1 MASTPSR
8 STQQFPPAS
17 TSSPAFPQHPHLHQ
31 RTLTSSSASSAS
43 FPANVSSPAAPA
55 AALSLDAL
63 LAAHATAPDS
73 KLAALDQ
80 AVNER
85 NTLSSQNSQLWKLIE
100 KQRTGYNQI
109 LKELERV
116 RGERDGYKAKIT
128 ALVGGSPDRRRKENG
143 AVENLDSPR
152 IPRTPA
158 TAVEDSHTPRA
169 GRSHQQDI
177 ATFPSFQSNSTATP
191 PRQKSSLAPLLVPPR
206 AESLPMPASAL
217 GSATPDNAPFGA
229 AGGKLAA
236 RNDATPSTATSSASH
251 GSTHSSPPQ
260 HRSSPLAST
269 PQTAIYSPQTAPPA
283 TTQIPIARREPQITT
298 SPSTP
303 VETPSPDT
311 AQPTA
316 GPSMLST
323 LTDARGQT
331 LSRES
336 RISLPDEARQYIAN
350 MGDTPVPSPMVDAF
364 APRVL
369 PPAPSAASANGHEFL
384 DLDDDEPEEEDD
396 DDELPADDEDAG
408 EDEDNDDE
416 PEAPEPTTLPSTQ
429 PLFAPRRPPQAAAS
443 DFPLPPQPPS
453 QAEAQAQ
460 AQAMANTQAQAL
472 AYQQAQDRAQAN
484 LVAQQQ
490 QQQRALA
497 QQQQQQQQM
506 QQAQMREQQMQQ
518 HFAPPEGSQAPL
530 QPQRRPSQSQLPSA
544 EVPLQPQRQPPP
556 QQQQYP
562 AEPPLQPV
570 RMSPVANTVPASFR
584 ALPLISTDLPKT
596 TVNVSHSFVRPNDR
610 GKEVLSFVVFVDP
623 GNNKEGWK
631 VEKMYSDVLALDQRV
646 RNSVGKG
653 VGKKMVS
660 LPEGKLWKDHAP
672 AKVDQRKAILETY
685 LQALVNLPVKN
696 NDEVIAFFTSDIVRE
711 YKQPVMQ
718 AGHKEGYLTK
728 RGKNFGGWKTR
739 FFVLQ
744 GPVLEYYD
752 CRGGA
757 HLGSIAVT
765 GAQIGRQ
772 QRSERPATDE
782 EKEYRHAF
790 LIVEAKK
797 GPGGNH
803 PRHVLCAESDADRDS
818 WVEILVR
825 YFSGIYSEEAVSY
838 VQQGGSAYPNGSSS
852 QARPSTDANSQ
863 YQRSASPARSIDYN
877 SPIERPNGAGFNDS
891 QTARRVMEQRPQ
903 PSSLPDSSPLATA
916 SAGFPPE
923 GTYQRANSE
932 QGYYPDMQQQPQN
945 GTPLR
950 RQHSPEQHRTRE
962 GTAKGFHPTLN
973 TVVSSP
979 ITPGPPT
986 SQQQPSA
993 PPPDRSPSPEKPES
1007 KVKISGPMH
1016 GAPIPS
1022 GFKFGGK
1029 DAPPP
1034 DAASAAAASERR
1046 EKAKSRSFWGFGRP
1060 GAGGSEKAHTPAV
1073 AFIPR
1078 AVFGVT
1084 LEESLDVAQIA
1095 NLPAIVFRCIQYL
1108 EAKKAD
1114 QEEGIYRLS
1123 GSSAVIKSLKDRF
1136 NMEGDIDLVG
1146 SDEYWD
1152 PHAIAGLLKS
1162 FLRELPASI
1171 LTHNLHLRFL
1181 SVIDFVDPQER
1192 IRELSQLISALP
1204 IANYSLLRAL
1214 TAHLILIVQNST
1226 VNKMTMRN
1234 VGIVFSPTLGIPAGV
1249 FSLML
1254 GEFNRVFNVDADG
1267 GEETGEEEDPD
1278 AGKEAGAAA
1287 DPDLLGASDRSS
1299 DTHRRRNSRQYSSGA
1314 ADQLLGLS
1322 GRSLTAADEGPSDDD
1337 SVQYESE
1344 TTEDNVTAESSNS
1357 SPGPGSSV
1365 QHEHAQARMASP
1377 MAAEAAKPPP
1387 TKAASTATSKGLNV
1401 SVTQSSR
1408 GNRYSTMMGLPASP
1422 RPPQSPR
1429 PTIESAVAPPA
1440 GTLQAAVLGPVCFF
1454 LGVLFICFNID
1465 HRVLWGDLTADT
1477 IEDGFQFYTTFF
1489 NAPPAIKALL
1499 HGMVGVVLLGLIAKL
1514 HVWDDSAMF
1523 FDGSCIGGK
1532 LRSRLKFVHDGDIWA
1547 GGVPNG
1553 GGASAADDCYPTGGG
1568 DAHGPNP
1575 GDANPVGG
1583 EHHHHG
1589 GWTRMGRNPAEKTD
1603 RDFVQA
1609 GQEYAKRADAR
1620 EQAKVEA
1627 EGKKKGGET
1636 KKNQ

>member
-1 MASTPSR
+1 AMTSTPSR
-8 STQQFPPAS
+8 STQQFPPGS

-43 FPANVSSPAAPA
+43 FPANVSGPAAPA
-55 AALSLDAL
+55 ASLSLDAL
-63 LAAHATAPDS
+63 LAAHATAADP
-73 KLAALDQ
+73 KLAALEQ

-128 ALVGGSPDRRRKENG
+128 ALVGGSPDRRRRENG

-152 IPRTPA
+152 VPRTPA
-158 TAVEDSHTPRA
+158 TAVEDSYTPRT

-206 AESLPMPASAL
+206 AESLPMPASAQ
-217 GSATPDNAPFGA
+217 GSATPENAPFGA
-229 AGGKLAA
+229 GGKLSA
-236 RNDATPSTATSSASH
+236 RNDVTPSTATSSGSH
-251 GSTHSSPPQ
+251 GSTHNSPPQ

-269 PQTAIYSPQTAPPA
+269 PQTAVYSPQTAPPA
-283 TTQIPIARREPQITT
+283 TTQIPIVRREPQITT
-298 SPSTP
+298 SPSPP
-303 VETPSPDT
+303 VDTPSPPT
-311 AQPTA
+311 AQPT
-316 GPSMLST
+316 GSLSMLST
-323 LTDARGQT
+323 VADARGQT

-350 MGDTPVPSPMVDAF
+350 MGDTPVPSPKVDAF
-364 APRVL
+364 APRVF
-369 PPAPSAASANGHEFL
+369 PSAPSAAANGHEFL

-408 EDEDNDDE
+408 EEDDNDDE
-416 PEAPEPTTLPSTQ
+416 AEAPEATTVPSTQ

-453 QAEAQAQ
+453 QADAQAQ

-472 AYQQAQDRAQAN
+472 AYQQAQDRAQTN
-484 LVAQQQ
+484 L
-490 QQQRALA
+490 
-497 QQQQQQQQM
+497 
-506 QQAQMREQQMQQ
+506 
-518 HFAPPEGSQAPL
+518 
-530 QPQRRPSQSQLPSA
+530 
-544 EVPLQPQRQPPP
+544 
-556 QQQQYP
+556 QYP

-570 RMSPVANTVPASFR
+570 RMSPVASTVPASFR

-596 TVNVSHSFVRPNDR
+596 TVTVSHSFVRPNDR

-757 HLGSIAVT
+757 HLGSITVT

-838 VQQGGSAYPNGSSS
+838 VQQGSSAYPNGSSS

-863 YQRSASPARSIDYN
+863 YQRSASPARSVDYN

-932 QGYYPDMQQQPQN
+932 QGYYPDMQQTPQN
-945 GTPLR
+945 GTPHR

-962 GTAKGFHPTLN
+962 GTAKGFQPTLN

-1060 GAGGSEKAHTPAV
+1060 GAGSEKSHTPIV
-1073 AFIPR
+1073 AFVPR

-1267 GEETGEEEDPD
+1267 GEETGEEE
-1278 AGKEAGAAA
+1278 
-1287 DPDLLGASDRSS
+1287 ASDRSS

-1337 SVQYESE
+1337 SIQYESE
-1344 TTEDNVTAESSNS
+1344 TTEDNVTVESSNS

-1377 MAAEAAKPPP
+1377 MAAEALKAPT
-1387 TKAASTATSKGLNV
+1387 TKASSTATSKGLNV

-1429 PTIESAVAPPA
+1429 HAMESAVAP
-1440 GTLQAAVLGPVCFF
+1440 V
-1454 LGVLFICFNID
+1454 
-1465 HRVLWGDLTADT
+1465 
-1477 IEDGFQFYTTFF
+1477 
-1489 NAPPAIKALL
+1489 
-1499 HGMVGVVLLGLIAKL
+1499 
-1514 HVWDDSAMF
+1514 
-1523 FDGSCIGGK
+1523 
-1532 LRSRLKFVHDGDIWA
+1532 
-1547 GGVPNG
+1547 
-1553 GGASAADDCYPTGGG
+1553 
-1568 DAHGPNP
+1568 
-1575 GDANPVGG
+1575 
-1583 EHHHHG
+1583 
-1589 GWTRMGRNPAEKTD
+1589 
-1603 RDFVQA
+1603 
-1609 GQEYAKRADAR
+1609 
-1620 EQAKVEA
+1620 
-1627 EGKKKGGET
+1627 
-1636 KKNQ
+1636 